1 MSSELFID
9 YLPDDRLHFGADLF
23 FERDG
28 EAFPDFFGLD
38 EQHSPNS
45 RAVSSNAA
53 ADSNVIFT
61 STRCPVFDHSTAA
74 TGIRSWRSPLKKT

>member
-28 EAFPDFFGLD
+28 EVFPDFFWFD
-38 EQHSPNS
+38 EQHSPSS
-45 RAVSSNAA
+45 RAVSINAA
-53 ADSNVIFT
+53 ADSDVIFT
-61 STRCPVFDHSTAA
+61 ATLCPVFGISTAVI
-74 TGIRSWRSPLKKT
+74 GIRS